1 MTGLFV
7 KAEKRVRFLVAG
19 FLNCDDAIMSDD
31 EAEDETNGPS
41 VVVVV
46 VGDEEDDAKG
56 ISKSQDPPSW
66 ELSNKFGA
74 SPHAVGPS
82 ATSASMMT

>member
-19 FLNCDDAIMSDD
+19 FLNCDIMSED
-31 EAEDETNGPS
+31 EAEDETNGPR
-41 VVVVV
+41 VVVVA
-46 VGDEEDDAKG
+46 EEDDDAKG
-56 ISKSQDPPSW
+56 ISKSHDPPSW

-82 ATSASMMT
+82 ATSASMMN